1 MPEPQAMKTPT
12 LRDALVAAAAMGAMY
27 VLLLGQGLVLVR
39 AGVSRTV
46 ALTVLPVAVV
56 VALAV
61 PAVWLVRHMRRR
73 GLELGFARLGRRG
86 WHLLWQAPAVVIGSA
101 AATALV
107 APLFGIESGGESTGE
122 VLARDAD
129 SAAPVLLLLAGY
141 LILGPFIE
149 EIVFRRVLMN
159 YFDTL
164 MPAAASVVATS
175 AIFGAAH
182 IAPPAIVFTFFSGI
196 GLALVARFHG
206 TITASFI
213 VHVVNNLLA
222 SAAVIGALL

>member
-12 LRDALVAAAAMGAMY
+12 LRDALVAAAAMASMD
-27 VLLLGQGLVLVR
+27 VLLIGQGLILLR
-39 AGVSRTV
+39 AGAPRAV

-86 WHLLWQAPAVVIGSA
+86 WHLLWRAPAVVFGSA

-107 APLFGIESGGESTGE
+107 APLFGIEPGGDSTGE

-164 MPAAASVVATS
+164 MPAAASVLATS
-175 AIFGAAH
+175 AIFGVAH

>member
-12 LRDALVAAAAMGAMY
+12 LRDVVVAAAAMASMY
-27 VLLLGQGLVLVR
+27 VLLIGQGLILLR
-39 AGVSRTV
+39 AGAPRAV

-86 WHLLWQAPAVVIGSA
+86 WHLLWQAPAVVLGSA

-107 APLFGIESGGESTGE
+107 APLFGIEPGGDSTGE
-122 VLARDAD
+122 ALARDVD

-141 LILGPFIE
+141 LLLGPFIE

-159 YFDTL
+159 YIDTL
-164 MPAAASVVATS
+164 MPAAASVVVTS
-175 AIFGAAH
+175 AIFGVAH
-182 IAPPAIVFTFFSGI
+182 IAPPAMVFTFFSGI

-206 TITASFI
+206 NITSSFI
-213 VHVVNNLLA
+213 VHGVNNLLA
-222 SAAVIGALL
+222 SAAVISALL

>member
-12 LRDALVAAAAMGAMY
+12 LRDAGVAAAAMGAMY
-27 VLLLGQGLVLVR
+27 VLLLGQGLILVR

-56 VALAV
+56 VALGV
-61 PAVWLVRHMRRR
+61 PAVWLVRDMRRR
-73 GLELGFARLGRRG
+73 GLALGFARLGRRG

-101 AATALV
+101 AATSVV
-107 APLFGIESGGESTGE
+107 APLIGLEPGGDSASET
-122 VLARDAD
+122 LARDLD
-129 SAAPVLLLLAGY
+129 SAAPVLALLAGY
-141 LILGPFIE
+141 LLIGPFIE

-175 AIFGAAH
+175 AIFGVAH

-206 TITASFI
+206 NITSSFI

-222 SAAVIGALL
+222 SAAVIGALF

>member
-12 LRDALVAAAAMGAMY
+12 LRDAGVAAAAMGAMY
-27 VLLLGQGLVLVR
+27 VLLIGQGLILVR

-46 ALTVLPVAVV
+46 ALTVLPVAVL

-61 PAVWLVRHMRRR
+61 PTVLLVRHMRRR
-73 GLELGFARLGRRG
+73 GVELGFARLGRRG

-101 AATALV
+101 AASASV
-107 APLFGIESGGESTGE
+107 APLLGLEPGGDSASET
-122 VLARDAD
+122 LARDLD
-129 SAAPVLLLLAGY
+129 SATPVLALLAGY

-175 AIFGAAH
+175 AIFGVAH
-182 IAPPAIVFTFFSGI
+182 IAPPAIMFTFFSGI

-206 TITASFI
+206 TITASYI

-222 SAAVIGALL
+222 SAAVISALL

>member
-12 LRDALVAAAAMGAMY
+12 LRDVVVAAAAMGAMY
-27 VLLLGQGLVLVR
+27 VLLLEQGLILVR

-206 TITASFI
+206 NITPSFI

-222 SAAVIGALL
+222 SAAVISALL

>member
-12 LRDALVAAAAMGAMY
+12 LRDALVAAAAMASMD
-27 VLLLGQGLVLVR
+27 VLLIGQGLILLR
-39 AGVSRTV
+39 AGAPRAV

-86 WHLLWQAPAVVIGSA
+86 WHLLWQAPAVVFGSA

-107 APLFGIESGGESTGE
+107 APLFGIEPGGDSTGE

-164 MPAAASVVATS
+164 MPAAASVLATS
-175 AIFGAAH
+175 AIFGVAH
-182 IAPPAIVFTFFSGI
+182 IAPPAIAFTFFAGV

-206 TITASFI
+206 TITASYI

-222 SAAVIGALL
+222 SAVLIGALL

>member
-1 MPEPQAMKTPT
+1 MPEPQAMETPT
-12 LRDALVAAAAMGAMY
+12 LRDAGVAAAAMGAMY

-46 ALTVLPVAVV
+46 ALTVLPVAVL

-61 PAVWLVRHMRRR
+61 PTVLLVRYMRRR

-86 WHLLWQAPAVVIGSA
+86 WHLLWQAPAVVLGSA
-101 AATALV
+101 AATSVV
-107 APLFGIESGGESTGE
+107 APLSGLEPRGDSASET
-122 VLARDAD
+122 LARDLD
-129 SAAPVLLLLAGY
+129 SAAPVLLLLVGY
-141 LILGPFIE
+141 LLIGPLIE

-164 MPAAASVVATS
+164 MPAVASVVVTS
-175 AIFGAAH
+175 AIFGVAH
-182 IAPPAIVFTFFSGI
+182 IAPPAMVFTFFSGI

-206 TITASFI
+206 NITSSFI

>member
-1 MPEPQAMKTPT
+1 MPELDTTKAPT
-12 LRDALVAAAAMGAMY
+12 LRDALVAAAAMVSVD
-27 VLLLGQGLVLVR
+27 VLLLGQGLLLLR
-39 AGVSRTV
+39 ADLPRSV

-61 PAVWLVRHMRRR
+61 PTVMLVRHMRRR
-73 GLELGFARLGRRG
+73 GLELGFSRLGRRG
-86 WHLLWQAPAVVIGSA
+86 WHLLWQAPVVVLGSA
-101 AATALV
+101 SATALV
-107 APLFGIESGGESTGE
+107 APLFGIESGGGSTGE
-122 VLARDAD
+122 VLARDLD
-129 SAAPVLLLLAGY
+129 SATPVLMLLAGY
-141 LILGPFIE
+141 LLIGPCIE
-149 EIVFRRVLMN
+149 EIVFRRVLMR

-164 MPAAASVVATS
+164 MPPAASVVATS

-206 TITASFI
+206 NITSSFI

-222 SAAVIGALL
+222 SAAVIGALF

>member
-12 LRDALVAAAAMGAMY
+12 LRDAGVAAAAMASMY
-27 VLLLGQGLVLVR
+27 VLLIGQGLILVR
-39 AGVSRTV
+39 SGVSRTV
-46 ALTVLPVAVV
+46 ALTVLPAAVL

-61 PAVWLVRHMRRR
+61 PTVLLVRYMRRR
-73 GLELGFARLGRRG
+73 GLELGFARLGSRG
-86 WHLLWQAPAVVIGSA
+86 WHLLWQAPAVVFGSA
-101 AATALV
+101 AASASV
-107 APLFGIESGGESTGE
+107 APLIGLESGGDSTGD
-122 VLARDAD
+122 VLARDLD

-141 LILGPFIE
+141 LLIGPLIE

-164 MPAAASVVATS
+164 MPAAASVLATA

-182 IAPPAIVFTFFSGI
+182 VAPPAILFTFFSGI

-206 TITASFI
+206 NITSSFI
-213 VHVVNNLLA
+213 VHVVNNVLA
-222 SAAVIGALL
+222 SATVIGALV

>member
-12 LRDALVAAAAMGAMY
+12 LRDVVVAAAAMGAMY
-27 VLLLGQGLVLVR
+27 VLLLEQGLILVR

-164 MPAAASVVATS
+164 MPAAASVLATA

-206 TITASFI
+206 TITASYI

-222 SAAVIGALL
+222 SAVLIGALL

>member
-12 LRDALVAAAAMGAMY
+12 LRDALVAAAAMASMD
-27 VLLLGQGLVLVR
+27 VLLIGQGLILLR
-39 AGVSRTV
+39 AGAPRAV

-86 WHLLWQAPAVVIGSA
+86 WHLLWQAPAVVFGSA

-107 APLFGIESGGESTGE
+107 APLFGIEPGGDSTGE

-149 EIVFRRVLMN
+149 EIVFRRVLMG

-206 TITASFI
+206 NITPSFI

>member
-27 VLLLGQGLVLVR
+27 VLLIGQGLILLR
-39 AGVSRTV
+39 AGAPRAV

-56 VALAV
+56 VALGV

-107 APLFGIESGGESTGE
+107 APLFSIESGGESTGE
-122 VLARDAD
+122 VLARDVD

-149 EIVFRRVLMN
+149 EIVFRRVLMG
-159 YFDTL
+159 YFDTV
-164 MPAAASVVATS
+164 MPVAASVVATS

-206 TITASFI
+206 NITSSFI

>member
-12 LRDALVAAAAMGAMY
+12 LRDALVAAAAMASMD
-27 VLLLGQGLVLVR
+27 VLLIGQGLILVR

-46 ALTVLPVAVV
+46 ALTVLPAAVLI
-56 VALAV
+56 ALAV
-61 PAVWLVRHMRRR
+61 PTVLLVRYMRRR
-73 GLELGFARLGRRG
+73 GLELGFSRLGRRG

-101 AATALV
+101 AATSVV
-107 APLFGIESGGESTGE
+107 APLIGLEPGGDSASET
-122 VLARDAD
+122 LARDLD

-141 LILGPFIE
+141 LLIGPFIE

-164 MPAAASVVATS
+164 MPAAASVVVTS
-175 AIFGAAH
+175 AIFGVAH
-182 IAPPAIVFTFFSGI
+182 IAPPAMVFTFFSGI

-206 TITASFI
+206 NITSSVI

>member
-12 LRDALVAAAAMGAMY
+12 LRDAGVAAAAIGAMD
-27 VLLLGQGLVLVR
+27 VLLLGQGLILVR

-56 VALAV
+56 VALGV

-107 APLFGIESGGESTGE
+107 APLFGIEPGGDSTGE

-149 EIVFRRVLMN
+149 EIVFRRVLMG

-175 AIFGAAH
+175 AIFGVAH

-206 TITASFI
+206 TITASYI

>member
-12 LRDALVAAAAMGAMY
+12 LRDALVAAAAMASMD
-27 VLLLGQGLVLVR
+27 VLLIGQGLILLR
-39 AGVSRTV
+39 AGAPRAV

-86 WHLLWQAPAVVIGSA
+86 WHLLWQAPAVVFGSA

-107 APLFGIESGGESTGE
+107 APLFGIEPGGDSTGE

-164 MPAAASVVATS
+164 MPAAASVLATS
-175 AIFGAAH
+175 AIFGVAH